1 MLLLSSSNVE
11 HIWHRFLSAT
21 ILRTQ
26 ISNILSRVFS
36 KSWWTLRSY
45 FRAGRFVNGDLGGR
59 KDVERNKSHRTD
71 LYKVEK
77 LFHDIPRGIVAPVY
91 LSRIFIVGEWD
102 VFPPLHNIYLVGFH
116 KFTNTHSHSTPLKW
130 STLSQTKA
138 NHVVVLCIDKSF
150 QLNKVTEDIFIHSGV
165 DAIMLY
171 IEGRQTC

>member
-45 FRAGRFVNGDLGGR
+45 FRAGRFVNGDLGGS

-71 LYKVEK
+71 LYKVGKTVSRYSEG
-77 LFHDIPRGIVAPVY
+77 GIVAPVY

-102 VFPPLHNIYLVGFH
+102 VFPPLHNIYLVRLSQIYKHAFTQYSTKVVNIVTNQSKSCCCSVYRQ
-116 KFTNTHSHSTPLKW
+116 KFT
-130 STLSQTKA
+130 
-138 NHVVVLCIDKSF
+138 
-150 QLNKVTEDIFIHSGV
+150 
-165 DAIMLY
+165 
-171 IEGRQTC
+171 IE